1 MLLFSRSVMSN
12 SLQPHELRHVR
23 PPCPS
28 PSPSACSNPCPLSRW
43 CPPTISFSVASFSSC
58 PQYFPESGSFSM
70 SHLFTSG
77 GLSIGGLALALVL
90 PSNIQGWFPL
100 GWTVG
105 ISCSPRNSQKSSP
118 THNLNASVLQLLAF
132 FMVQL
137 SHLYMTTGKTIA
149 LIVRTFVSKVISLL
163 CNTLSR
169 DYCILYDTI

>member
-1 MLLFSRSVMSN
+1 MSN

-100 GWTVG
+100 GWTGG
-105 ISCSPRNSQKSSP
+105 IS
-118 THNLNASVLQLLAF
+118 LQSKEL
-132 FMVQL
+132 
-137 SHLYMTTGKTIA
+137 
-149 LIVRTFVSKVISLL
+149 SKVFSNTQFECISSSALSLL
-163 CNTLSR
+163 YGPTLTSVH
-169 DYCILYDTI
+169 DYWKNHSFDCTDLCQQSNISAL